1 MSFKKINIITVVGTR
16 PEIIRLSRVINRLNN
31 STSINHTLI
40 HTGQNYDF
48 ELNEVFFKD
57 LTIKKPDFFLESA
70 GNSPS
75 ETIGNIII
83 KVDKLFDKLNPEAL
97 LILGDTNSCL
107 AAIPAKKKKIPI
119 FHLEAGNRC
128 YDQRVPEEINRK
140 IIDHISD
147 INLTYSQIAKDYLL
161 KEGFP
166 PDRVIKVGSPMKEI
180 LNFNKK
186 SILKSQILNQLK
198 LKKDNFFL
206 VSAHREENIDNPKN
220 LSLLKELLVNLTNE
234 FKIPVIVSTHPR
246 TMKALGKDKNNL
258 HDKIKFLKPFGYF
271 DYITLQ
277 QNAKV
282 VLSDSGTIT
291 EESSILNFR
300 ALNIRESHER
310 PEGMEEA
317 SVMMSGLKYS
327 RVRQAIEIVLN
338 QSTNNDRNISII
350 NDYNLEN
357 FSHKVERI
365 IISYIDF
372 INRVVWQKGY

>member
-1 MSFKKINIITVVGTR
+1 MSFKKINIITIVGTR
-16 PEIIRLSRVINRLNN
+16 PEIIRLSRVISRLNN
-31 STSINHTLI
+31 SKSINHILI

-57 LTIKKPDFFLESA
+57 LKIKKPDFFLESA
-70 GNSPS
+70 GSSPS
-75 ETIGNIII
+75 ETIGNKII
-83 KVDKLFDKLNPEAL
+83 KVDKLFDKLNPDAL

-107 AAIPAKKKKIPI
+107 AAIPAKKKQIPI

-147 INLTYSQIAKDYLL
+147 INLTYSQIAKNYLL
-161 KEGFP
+161 REGFP
-166 PDRVIKVGSPMKEI
+166 PDRIIKVGSPMKEI
-180 LNFNKK
+180 LDYNKK
-186 SILKSQILNQLK
+186 FILESKILNQLK
-198 LKKDNFFL
+198 LKKNNFFL
-206 VSAHREENIDNPKN
+206 VSAHREENIDNPTN
-220 LSLLKELLVNLTNE
+220 FSLLKEVLVNLSDE
-234 FKIPVIVSTHPR
+234 FKLPVIVSTHPR

-258 HDKIKFLKPFGYF
+258 DEKIKFLKPFGYF
-271 DYITLQ
+271 DYVTLQ

-317 SVMMSGLKYS
+317 SVMMSGLKYF
-327 RVRQAIEIVLN
+327 RVRQAIETVLN

-357 FSHKVERI
+357 FSHKIERI

>member
-1 MSFKKINIITVVGTR
+1 MSFKKINIITIVGTR
-16 PEIIRLSRVINRLNN
+16 PEIIRLSRVISRLNN
-31 STSINHTLI
+31 SKSINHILI

-57 LTIKKPDFFLESA
+57 LKIKKPDFFLESA

-83 KVDKLFDKLNPEAL
+83 KVDKLFDKLNPDAL

-107 AAIPAKKKKIPI
+107 AAIPAKKKQIPI

-147 INLTYSQIAKDYLL
+147 INLTYSQIAKNYLL
-161 KEGFP
+161 REGFP
-166 PDRVIKVGSPMKEI
+166 PDRIIKVGSPMKEI
-180 LNFNKK
+180 LDYNEKF
-186 SILKSQILNQLK
+186 ILESKILNQLK
-198 LKKDNFFL
+198 LKKNNFFL
-206 VSAHREENIDNPKN
+206 VSAHREENIDNPIN
-220 LSLLKELLVNLTNE
+220 FSLLKEVLVNLSDE
-234 FKIPVIVSTHPR
+234 FKLPVIVSTHPR

-258 HDKIKFLKPFGYF
+258 DKKIKFLKPFGYF
-271 DYITLQ
+271 DYVTLQ

-327 RVRQAIEIVLN
+327 RVRQAIETVLN

-357 FSHKVERI
+357 FSHKIERI